1 MTTAKKNSETTEIRL
16 TQPNRARRSLVG
28 AAAISAVGAGLGL
41 PLVAQAQELYEL
53 SVVLRY
59 KAYEDKVLSVG
70 EVREETKSAI
80 EIAPEAI
87 DFQANNEMVSPT
99 VQEVREE
106 VQPSIEFS
114 LFDEE
119 LSVFPEEPTEE
130 LSTDREEKTPGD
142 QDDFIRRFAAMDMSL
157 QSQINVSRLE
167 TLVGSFGL
175 NERLQFINELFD
187 GSSEAFSEAIKSID
201 SQTDEHKALQKAS
214 ALASQFNWDNAS
226 ETVEEFVLKI
236 KRRYA

>member
-1 MTTAKKNSETTEIRL
+1 MIHTQKLSKTLEELNALIAKL
-16 TQPNRARRSLVG
+16 RSGDLNLVELE
-28 AAAISAVGAGLGL
+28 S
-41 PLVAQAQELYEL
+41 LVAQAQELYEL

-70 EVREETKSAI
+70 EVREETKSVI

-87 DFQANNEMVSPT
+87 DFQANDEMVSPT

-142 QDDFIRRFAAMDMSL
+142 QDDFIRRFAEMDMSL

-214 ALASQFNWDNAS
+214 VLASQFNWDNAS

>member
-1 MTTAKKNSETTEIRL
+1 MIHAQKLSKTLEELNALIAKL
-16 TQPNRARRSLVG
+16 RSGDLNLVELE
-28 AAAISAVGAGLGL
+28 S
-41 PLVAQAQELYEL
+41 LVAQAQELYEL

-87 DFQANNEMVSPT
+87 DFQANDEMVSPT

-119 LSVFPEEPTEE
+119 LSVFSEEPTEE
-130 LSTDREEKTPGD
+130 LSTHREEKTPGD
-142 QDDFIRRFAAMDMSL
+142 QDDFIRRFAEMDMSL

-214 ALASQFNWDNAS
+214 VLASQFNWDNAS